1 MSHENRIQCLKNLR
15 KLGYEVGSGCL
26 VGLLVKKIESL
37 ADDILFFKE
46 LDVDMNGIGPFIPNE
61 DTPLKDAEGGQFE
74 LALKVMAIVR
84 LLFT

>member
-37 ADDILFFKE
+37 ADDILFFQR
-46 LDVDMNGIGPFIPNE
+46 
-61 DTPLKDAEGGQFE
+61 T
-74 LALKVMAIVR
+74 
-84 LLFT
+84 